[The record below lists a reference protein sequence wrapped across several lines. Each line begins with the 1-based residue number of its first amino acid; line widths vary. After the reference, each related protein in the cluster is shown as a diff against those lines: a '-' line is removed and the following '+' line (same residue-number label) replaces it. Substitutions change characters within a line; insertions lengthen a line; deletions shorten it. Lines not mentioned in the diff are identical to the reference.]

1 MMQDWKIESIAK
13 VIVNITANW
22 NLDKS
27 NKEDSRLGRLIRKIT
42 VDWDPQYLA
51 HLVSL
56 LFSSHPLC
64 NKDDEAS
71 KEYKEIFLK
80 VLSKRWKF
88 CRLSQ
93 FFICLGNKGTIN
105 HKLKMH
111 LLQRAAKYEDSSK
124 KMNFNFSNQRRKPVV
139 MATPQTQPFLHQ
151 PQPQFQVISQS
162 QSVDNLFQQN
172 IQNQSPQLYQT
183 VMILSPRSVAQG
195 SPRSTPGQSPHTT
208 FYQIQDYQ
216 RPIFSQSP
224 FNDTISIAS
233 SSNSPASTSTSPP
246 TFCNSPIPVITTAT
260 TTTTNI
266 NSSTTN
272 IPMVTIRSMNQ
283 IMTMNTQPVPVVMSP
298 PLNNYHSNSP
308 PVIISNIAVP
318 STPTNGETFI
328 RLPQGTSVI
337 QAISPQGT
345 PIQASNVI
353 TITTPITTTTNKV
366 EPNRDSIFLSQ
377 SATSSTTT
385 SRASTPNID
394 NTTNQINSP
403 LSSSDHSK
411 LKGKETN
418 EEDKSTNVSPPTYQ
432 PNSVTRQSLLFM
444 TPSNTSNINSIN
456 NSNAH
461 PQTLAQPQITNNTT
475 SVNDSVSIPLSLNL
489 RSINQRITE
498 LSKSSEN
505 IKEIPKEEM
514 TSYSTNQIETNQS
527 VLKLVS
533 SSNHPTKED
542 QMMKNDSNLKVKTE
556 KEFSSSSSTSQNS
569 STKNVPKGQGKLEEN
584 IDKEN
589 PTETLKEE
597 TSSSSSSPRLSSGEK
612 KTNEYYEEIFNLDEF
627 NHEEKKAI
635 YDIIDSSNED
645 LDKIQMEKDEKIRN
659 FIQENNKEFSNQ
671 SSSSSSPKTPPPSLS
686 SSPYF
691 QK

>member
-1 MMQDWKIESIAK
+1 
-13 VIVNITANW
+13 
-22 NLDKS
+22 
-27 NKEDSRLGRLIRKIT
+27 
-42 VDWDPQYLA
+42 
-51 HLVSL
+51 
-56 LFSSHPLC
+56 
-64 NKDDEAS
+64 
-71 KEYKEIFLK
+71 
-80 VLSKRWKF
+80 
-88 CRLSQ
+88 
-93 FFICLGNKGTIN
+93 
-105 HKLKMH
+105 
-111 LLQRAAKYEDSSK
+111 
-124 KMNFNFSNQRRKPVV
+124 MNFNFSNQRRKPVV
-139 MATPQTQPFLHQ
+139 MASPQTQPFLHQ

-233 SSNSPASTSTSPP
+233 SSNSPASTSASPP
-246 TFCNSPIPVITTAT
+246 TFCNSPIPIIATAT
-260 TTTTNI
+260 TTTTNT

-283 IMTMNTQPVPVVMSP
+283 IMTMNTQSVPVVMSP

-308 PVIISNIAVP
+308 PVIVSNITVP
-318 STPTNGETFI
+318 STPTTGETYI

-353 TITTPITTTTNKV
+353 TITTPITTTTNII

-377 SATSSTTT
+377 STSSSTNT

-394 NTTNQINSP
+394 NTINPVNSSH
-403 LSSSDHSK
+403 SSSDHSK

-444 TPSNTSNINSIN
+444 TPSTTCTPTVITVNSTNNTNS
-456 NSNAH
+456 
-461 PQTLAQPQITNNTT
+461 QAQPQPTNNTA
-475 SVNDSVSIPLSLNL
+475 SVNVSVPIPLSLNL
-489 RSINQRITE
+489 RSINQRMTE
-498 LSKSSEN
+498 LSKDSEN
-505 IKEIPKEEM
+505 NKEIPKKEM
-514 TSYSTNQIETNQS
+514 NNQS
-527 VLKLVS
+527 TLESIS
-533 SSNHPTKED
+533 SSNHSLKEG
-542 QMMKNDSNLKVKTE
+542 QIVKKNSNLKVE
-556 KEFSSSSSTSQNS
+556 IENESSSSSSTSQNS
-569 STKNVPKGQGKLEEN
+569 SSIIASKGQKQSEEN
-584 IDKEN
+584 TDEEN
-589 PTETLKEE
+589 STEILNEE
-597 TSSSSSSPRLSSGEK
+597 TTSSSSLRLGSEEK
-612 KTNEYYEEIFNLDEF
+612 KTNEYYEEIFSLDEF

-635 YDIIDSSNED
+635 CDIIDSSNED
-645 LDKIQMEKDEKIRN
+645 LDKIQMEKDEKIRS
-659 FIQENNKEFSNQ
+659 FIQENGKEFSNQ
-671 SSSSSSPKTPPPSLS
+671 SSSSPKTPPPSLS
-686 SSPYF
+686 SSPFF